1 MKSQPQKQQAQF
13 FEEDDVNLRDAL
25 ARYLKY
31 WPWFII
37 SVILCILIAFFY
49 LRYSTPVY
57 HSKATIIIKDEKR
70 GGVMSELSSFED
82 MGLLSGMSTNN
93 LDNEVGILWS
103 RKLITNVVEALQ
115 LNVRYF
121 IEGEIKDIEL
131 YNNKPL
137 TANILSKDEKLLS
150 EGHAY
155 KIFKSA
161 GKDIKIVNLETEAS
175 VQANYGEPVDL
186 DFGTLVFERQKV
198 DSLYDFTAEKPLRV
212 HFTSSSVS
220 AGAYRAKINVELT
233 SKNSSFIEL
242 GLNDP
247 IKERGRDVLD
257 QLIFEYNKQSIEDK
271 NLVAKNTAKFIEGR
285 LNIITEELDSVET
298 GKENFKEAN
307 QLTNI
312 EAESELFINNAS
324 DFNKELQKVN
334 TQLELSEAMIDYV
347 NSDNDTELLPAN
359 LGIKEEGVNS
369 VINEFNQ
376 LVLERNRLLRNSS
389 EKNPVVIS
397 LNNEIEQVRANV
409 LQGLQQMKRNLQITK
424 ADLDE
429 EASALKSRISSIP
442 SKEKEYRGIERQQN
456 IKEALYLFL
465 LQKREET
472 SLSLAVTAPKAKI
485 VDRAFTSYEPVS
497 PKKNIIL
504 LIALVLGIV
513 IPFIIIYLKYVLD
526 NKVNDQ
532 DDLESAAYDIPLAGE
547 IPRLGRKDHELIQKN
562 DRSVLSEAFRILHTN
577 MQYLLEAKEDKS
589 LADMIFVTSTIKG
602 EGKTFV
608 SFNLALTL
616 ANAGKKVLVIG
627 ADLRNPQLQRYAEET
642 KDLNGISEFL
652 VDSDLELDELIKPSG
667 LHESLDLLPSGV
679 IAPDPAR
686 LWRTDRAELL
696 FKELKANSSYDYII
710 VDTAPVMLVSDT
722 FLINHNADLS
732 LFVVR
737 AGYTEKRLIDFVN
750 DSKADGKLKDVGFV
764 LNDVKIANYG
774 YGNKYGYGYGVEK
787 QSFWQRFK
795 RSL

>member
-13 FEEDDVNLRDAL
+13 FEEDEVNLRDSL

-37 SVILCILIAFFY
+37 SVILCILIAFIY

-82 MGLLSGMSTNN
+82 MGILSGMSTNN
-93 LDNEVGILWS
+93 LDNEIGILWS

-115 LNVRYF
+115 LNIRYF

-131 YNNKPL
+131 YNNTPL
-137 TANILSKDEKLLS
+137 EAKILSKDDQVLAK
-150 EGHAY
+150 GHAY
-155 KIFKSA
+155 EIYKSA
-161 GKDIKIVNLETEAS
+161 GKDLKIINIVTKKS
-175 VQANYGEPVDL
+175 IQANYGEPVDL
-186 DFGTLVFERQKV
+186 DFGTLVFERQRV

-212 HFTSSSVS
+212 HFTSSSKS
-220 AGAYRAKINVELT
+220 AGAYREKINVELT

-247 IKERGRDVLD
+247 VKERGRDVLD

-324 DFNKELQKVN
+324 EFNKELQKVN
-334 TQLELSEAMIDYV
+334 TQLQLSEAMIEYV

-376 LVLERNRLLRNSS
+376 LVLRRNRILRNSS
-389 EKNPVVIS
+389 EKNPVVIT

-409 LQGLQQMKRNLQITK
+409 LQGLRRMNANLEIIK
-424 ADLDE
+424 ADLAE

-442 SKEKEYRGIERQQN
+442 NKEKEYRGIERQQN

-513 IPFIIIYLKYVLD
+513 FPFIIIYFKYVLD

-532 DDLESAAYDIPLAGE
+532 DDLEDATYDIPLAGE
-547 IPRLGRKDHELIQKN
+547 IPRLGSKDNELIQKN

-589 LADMIFVTSTIKG
+589 LADMIFVTSAIKG

-616 ANAGKKVLVIG
+616 ANVGKKVLIVG

-652 VDSDLELDELIKPSG
+652 VDPDLELNELIKPSG
-667 LHESLDLLPSGV
+667 LHESLDLLLSGI

-696 FKELKANSSYDYII
+696 FKELKTNTNYDYII

-737 AGYTEKRLIDFVN
+737 AGYTEKRLLDFVN
-750 DSKADGKLKDVGFV
+750 DSKADGKLKDIGFV
-764 LNDVKIANYG
+764 LNDVKITNYG

>member
-37 SVILCILIAFFY
+37 SVIICVLIAFFY

-82 MGLLSGMSTNN
+82 MGILSGMSTNN

-103 RKLITNVVEALQ
+103 RKLITNVVNALQ

-121 IEGEIKDIEL
+121 IEGELKDVEL
-131 YNNKPL
+131 YNNTPIKTNIL
-137 TANILSKDEKLLS
+137 VKNEEILSK
-150 EGHAY
+150 GHAY
-155 KIFKSA
+155 ELYKSSGKDLKIFN
-161 GKDIKIVNLETEAS
+161 IETEKS

-186 DFGTLVFERQKV
+186 DFGTLVFERQEV

-212 HFTSSSVS
+212 HFSSEAVT
-220 AGAYRAKINVELT
+220 AGSYRAKIIVELT
-233 SKNSSFIEL
+233 SENSSFIEL

-247 IKERGRDVLD
+247 IKERGRDILD

-271 NLVAKNTAKFIEGR
+271 NMVAINTAKFIEGR

-298 GKENFKEAN
+298 GKEDFKEAN
-307 QLTNI
+307 QLTDI
-312 EAESELFINNAS
+312 KAESELFISNAS

-334 TQLELSEAMIDYV
+334 TQLALSEAMIDYV
-347 NSDNDTELLPAN
+347 VSENDTDLLPAN

-369 VINEFNQ
+369 VIDEFNK
-376 LVLERNRLLRNSS
+376 LVLERNRILRNSS

-397 LNNEIEQVRANV
+397 LNREIDQLRANV
-409 LQGLQQMKRNLQITK
+409 LQSLRRMKQNLEIMK
-424 ADLDE
+424 ADLAE

-504 LIALVLGIV
+504 LVALVLGII

-532 DDLESAAYDIPLAGE
+532 DDLEDTTHDIPLAGE
-547 IPRLGRKDHELIQKN
+547 IPRLGRKDNELIQKN

-577 MQYLLEAKEDKS
+577 MQYLLEAKRNKN

-602 EGKTFV
+602 EGKTFI

-616 ANAGKKVLVIG
+616 ANAGKRVLVIG
-627 ADLRNPQLQRYAEET
+627 ADLRNPQLQRYAIET
-642 KDLNGISEFL
+642 KDYKGISEYL
-652 VDSDLELDELIKPSG
+652 VDPDLELDELVKPSG
-667 LHESLDLLPSGV
+667 LHESLDLLPSGI

-696 FKELKANSSYDYII
+696 FKELKANTTYDYII

-722 FLINHNADLS
+722 FLINKHSDLT
-732 LFVVR
+732 LYVVR
-737 AGYTEKRLIDFVN
+737 AGFTEKQLIDFVN
-750 DSKADGKLKDVGFV
+750 DSKSDGKLKDIGFV

>member
-1 MKSQPQKQQAQF
+1 MKSQPQKQQTQL
-13 FEEDDVNLRDAL
+13 FEEDEINLRDSL
-25 ARYLKY
+25 ARYIKY

-37 SVILCILIAFFY
+37 SVILCILIAFIY

-82 MGLLSGMSTNN
+82 MGILSGMSTNN
-93 LDNEVGILWS
+93 LDNEIGILWS

-131 YNNKPL
+131 YNNIPL
-137 TANILSKDEKLLS
+137 EVKILSKDDQVLAI
-150 EGHAY
+150 GHAY
-155 KIFKSA
+155 EIYKSA
-161 GKDIKIVNLETEAS
+161 DKNLKIINKVTKKSIE
-175 VQANYGEPVDL
+175 ANYGEPVDL
-186 DFGTLVFERQKV
+186 DFGTLVFERQRV

-212 HFTSSSVS
+212 HFTSSSKS
-220 AGAYRAKINVELT
+220 AGAYREKINVELT

-242 GLNDP
+242 GLDDP

-298 GKENFKEAN
+298 GKENFKEVN

-324 DFNKELQKVN
+324 EFNKELQKVN
-334 TQLELSEAMIDYV
+334 TQLQLSEAMIEYV
-347 NSDNDTELLPAN
+347 NSDNDTELLPVN
-359 LGIKEEGVNS
+359 LGVKGEGLNS

-376 LVLERNRLLRNSS
+376 LVLRHNRILRNSS
-389 EKNPVVIS
+389 EKNPVVITLS
-397 LNNEIEQVRANV
+397 NEIEQVRANV
-409 LQGLQQMKRNLQITK
+409 LQGLRRMNTNLEIIK
-424 ADLDE
+424 ADLAE
-429 EASALKSRISSIP
+429 EATALKSRISSIP
-442 SKEKEYRGIERQQN
+442 SKEKKYRGIERQQN

-485 VDRAFTSYEPVS
+485 VDRAFTGYEPVS

-513 IPFIIIYLKYVLD
+513 IPFIIIYFKYLLD

-532 DDLESAAYDIPLAGE
+532 DDLEDATYDIPLAGE
-547 IPRLGRKDHELIQKN
+547 IPRLGSKDNELIQKN
-562 DRSVLSEAFRILHTN
+562 DLSVLSEAFRILHTN

-589 LADMIFVTSTIKG
+589 LADMIFVTSAIKG

-616 ANAGKKVLVIG
+616 ANVGKKVLVVG

-642 KDLNGISEFL
+642 KDSNGISEFL
-652 VDSDLELDELIKPSG
+652 VDPDLELNELIKPSG
-667 LHESLDLLPSGV
+667 LHGNLDLLLSGI

-696 FKELKANSSYDYII
+696 FKELKTNANYDYII

-737 AGYTEKRLIDFVN
+737 AGYTEKRLLDFVN
-750 DSKADGKLKDVGFV
+750 DSKADGKLKDIGFV

-795 RSL
+795 RNL